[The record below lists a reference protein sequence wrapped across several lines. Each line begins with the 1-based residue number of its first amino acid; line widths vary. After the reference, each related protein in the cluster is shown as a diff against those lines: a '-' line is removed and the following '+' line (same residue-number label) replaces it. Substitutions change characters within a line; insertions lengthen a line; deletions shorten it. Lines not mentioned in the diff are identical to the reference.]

1 MKVYELEWTWRD
13 PKTWTELYYLSPPIP
28 VPPNTSI
35 HSPIRPKNRSD
46 SILFL
51 YYSGSVYLS
60 DLSGFKCS
68 LKERFSWIWWRQ
80 TLQRSSWFCH
90 LSNFV
95 IEFLGRHQKIP
106 VSLTVFYGF
115 YRYKNVTGMVPRM
128 TRKWRVN
135 KSCELEMLKWSL
147 VILNILEWSW
157 TSRRLLDDLRW
168 KDFLGT
174 SSRVTPIG
182 LNCILF

>member
-13 PKTWTELYYLSPPIP
+13 PEIWTELYYLSQPIP

-68 LKERFSWIWWRQ
+68 LKEIFMDLMTANSTKNLMILSSKQFRHWISWTSSENTGFSE
-80 TLQRSSWFCH
+80 TFH
-90 LSNFV
+90 L
-95 IEFLGRHQKIP
+95 P
-106 VSLTVFYGF
+106 YLTVFTVIL
-115 YRYKNVTGMVPRM
+115 RYKMWPEWYREWQENEGLTNY
-128 TRKWRVN
+128 VN
-135 KSCELEMLKWSL
+135 LKCS
-147 VILNILEWSW
+147 N
-157 TSRRLLDDLRW
+157 
-168 KDFLGT
+168 GH
-174 SSRVTPIG
+174 
-182 LNCILF
+182 